1 MSIVIQTEMT
11 GIHQATDLLVT
22 KVEDK
27 PGKFIIQG
35 QE

>member
-1 MSIVIQTEMT
+1 MT
-11 GIHQATDLLVT
+11 GIHQATDLIVR

-35 QE
+35 

>member
-1 MSIVIQTEMT
+1 MT
-11 GIHQATDLLVT
+11 GIHQATDLIVT

-35 QE
+35 